1 MPTLH
6 TTVLTVPIYGKVYL
20 FNYTYYTY
28 LKSIFIA
35 TGLYLW
41 MVKTSNFGQNTFS
54 DMLL

>member
-35 TGLYLW
+35 IGLYW
-41 MVKTSNFGQNTFS
+41 
-54 DMLL
+54 